1 MTGWLARAKPSWW
14 GGCEVTI
21 IHHKWSRSATRVA
34 PKIMKLIRNRW
45 GLSSQGC
52 SWSVGMFGQQ
62 QKRQKSNMLP
72 SLVRIQASDQAVSS
86 VKAVPHIAL
95 PKVVDL
101 HLCAKA
107 LVKSPAAHNF
117 PRSQEMVEV
126 LCLVGGP
133 RRPWVFQLC
142 LICWINYDRCI
153 IWWFMT
159 FWGIMA
165 SWWIIPI
172 ILNAMTWCSTLQSL
186 DIFGVDPKWAWDLI
200 WSTSWQRSKCP
211 PDIPVSQPST

>member
-1 MTGWLARAKPSWW
+1 MK
-14 GGCEVTI
+14 
-21 IHHKWSRSATRVA
+21 IHHV
-34 PKIMKLIRNRW
+34 INDLVGNYVLHVLLIV
-45 GLSSQGC
+45 
-52 SWSVGMFGQQ
+52 SVCLPLGQE

-72 SLVRIQASDQAVSS
+72 SLVRIRASDQAVSS

-126 LCLVGGP
+126 LCLVGDP
-133 RRPWVFQLC
+133 RRPWVFQRC
-142 LICWINYDRCI
+142 LICLINYDRY